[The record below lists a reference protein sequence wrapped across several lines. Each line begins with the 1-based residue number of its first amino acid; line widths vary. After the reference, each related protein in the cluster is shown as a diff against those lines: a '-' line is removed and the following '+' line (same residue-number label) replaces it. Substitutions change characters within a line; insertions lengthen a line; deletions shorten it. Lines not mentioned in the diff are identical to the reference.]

1 MYIYIYMKEKDRIS
15 LIRKAVANATTEVP
29 AQFKELVDN
38 LKAEKL
44 AEELV
49 INHGLLVASDEEVQE
64 EFVSLDSVKEDKD
77 DDDFEADENLVDMD
91 QVSDSMR
98 EIFGE

>member
-1 MYIYIYMKEKDRIS
+1 MKEKDRIS